1 MIPYLNGVDSFLANP
16 RSSNQGSH
24 ISPCFRRTHAG
35 TVSRQKHV
43 FPFEVFFRPMP
54 FVKSL
59 HGSGL
64 PGLIPSWIS
73 LEREKDNFILSFQ

>member
-1 MIPYLNGVDSFLANP
+1 MFSSDARRYSIKAETRFSI
-16 RSSNQGSH
+16 RS
-24 ISPCFRRTHAG
+24 
-35 TVSRQKHV
+35 V
-43 FPFEVFFRPMP
+43 FQAYA

-73 LEREKDNFILSFQ
+73 LEREKDNFILSFH